1 MSIRAMFKPLDGVLI
16 LIIAVIT
23 LVWSQLGRENNT
35 APRSVVVVTP
45 QGTDTLSL
53 FADTVIVLEH
63 LTIEVSDGS
72 AAITRSDCPSQ
83 QCVQTGYINQTGQ
96 MSACVP
102 NGVWIEIIGAK
113 KITDSISY

>member
-1 MSIRAMFKPLDGVLI
+1 MFKPLDGVLV
-16 LIIAVIT
+16 AVIAAIA
-23 LVWSQLGRENNT
+23 LVWSQLGTQNNT
-35 APRSVVVVTP
+35 TPESVIVVTP
-45 QGTDTLSL
+45 LGTDTLSL
-53 FADTVIVLEH
+53 FTDTVIVLEH
-63 LTIEVSDGS
+63 LTIEISDGR

-102 NGVWIEIIGAK
+102 NGVWIEIIGAE

>member
-1 MSIRAMFKPLDGVLI
+1 MFKPLDWVLV
-16 LIIAVIT
+16 AVIAAIA
-23 LVWSQLGRENNT
+23 LVWSQTGRNSNA
-35 APRSVVVVTP
+35 APISVVVVTP

-53 FADTVIVLEH
+53 FTDTVIVLEH

-83 QCVQTGYINQTGQ
+83 QCVKTGCIDQTGQ

-102 NGVWIEIIGAK
+102 NGVWIEIIGAERV
-113 KITDSISY
+113 TDAISY